1 VALPEAV
8 IYNCTGLGA
17 RSLFSD
23 QDLTPVKGDLVF
35 LLPQSEVQYLAV
47 GPGDIYMFPRH
58 DGVLLGGTHD
68 RNVWDTSIDQAATER
83 ILRKTRR
90 SSVRCGRV
98 YKGGSRASKGN
109 RMTAENF
116 CESPRHS
123 AGEPRPEDF
132 SRSFQLPSRL
142 VIGSRRCWQLQQ
154 KRNVRKQITQARS
167 LRAQTKHPPDCLRC
181 RPRLASRQ
189 ELARET
195 VSRPRAPAN
204 TKGTRRE
211 SPQLVCLTT
220 FFGSG
225 PAATDPVTCV
235 ILALF
240 RRGRQKLS
248 ETESGSSSGRQL
260 FALTFK

>member
-1 VALPEAV
+1 LSPE
-8 IYNCTGLGA
+8 CRFMPLFEHSHRFLGTSWPRLHAPPWPKSIRKA
-17 RSLFSD
+17 RESASLS
-23 QDLTPVKGDLVF
+23 GM
-35 LLPQSEVQYLAV
+35 S
-47 GPGDIYMFPRH
+47 
-58 DGVLLGGTHD
+58 
-68 RNVWDTSIDQAATER
+68 
-83 ILRKTRR
+83 R
-90 SSVRCGRV
+90 SSAVFFINGKNLRD
-98 YKGGSRASKGN
+98 
-109 RMTAENF
+109 
-116 CESPRHS
+116 RHPDPPLLFR
-123 AGEPRPEDF
+123 GF
-132 SRSFQLPSRL
+132 
-142 VIGSRRCWQLQQ
+142 RRRQQ

-195 VSRPRAPAN
+195 VSRPCAPAN

-248 ETESGSSSGRQL
+248 GTESGSSSGRQL